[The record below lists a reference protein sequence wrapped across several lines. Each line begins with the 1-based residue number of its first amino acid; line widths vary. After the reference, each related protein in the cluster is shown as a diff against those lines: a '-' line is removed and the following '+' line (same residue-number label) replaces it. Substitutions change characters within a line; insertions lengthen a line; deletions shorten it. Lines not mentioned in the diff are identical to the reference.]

1 MAHDLGMNVCLEGV
15 ESESDVEILAPLK
28 ADKYQ
33 GYLFGKPMSPYAFID
48 ENRKF
53 IVDE

>member
-15 ESESDVEILAPLK
+15 ESENDVAVLAPLK

-33 GYLFGKPMSPYAFID
+33 GYLFGKPVSSYAFID
-48 ENRKF
+48 ANRKF
-53 IVDE
+53 LKDE